1 MMHFN
6 RNRLFQPNRLVL
18 GVRRTFF
25 FSKWRNVQGKTCWNI
40 NFHLNEFWLP
50 AKVLCA
56 CPEKAVNLSDDQ
68 FCCYTSQLKYVLRLE
83 RYVSRAM
90 GQNFL
95 VRTKLANSLGRTK
108 LTNSPG
114 RTKLNNP
121 LRKQELEL
129 YDWLL
134 IGSST
139 LKQWQISVPA
149 SVRQIFFLSLFR
161 LWVEKYNTMT

>member
-1 MMHFN
+1 M
-6 RNRLFQPNRLVL
+6 RLNFELTNQDSAGGENCTVL
-18 GVRRTFF
+18 
-25 FSKWRNVQGKTCWNI
+25 
-40 NFHLNEFWLP
+40 
-50 AKVLCA
+50 
-56 CPEKAVNLSDDQ
+56 
-68 FCCYTSQLKYVLRLE
+68 TSLF
-83 RYVSRAM
+83 VSRAM

-149 SVRQIFFLSLFR
+149 SVSQIFFLSLFR
-161 LWVEKYNTMT
+161 L